1 MASLQLSILYG
12 KLKSKDMTNKQ
23 KLEQMLNTYNIDT
36 VPDEFEDHIIYEVQ
50 KDGSLGIKWVSSVAK
65 ATELLIRFDWP
76 ISIKLHV
83 DNAITIVFGK
93 LKQYNGD
100 EGRITELYHA
110 TNHPA
115 ITTFT
120 ITNNKK
126 TIRKTENWYYEG
138 CILNKNQVKKQLISL
153 LDI

>member
-1 MASLQLSILYG
+1 
-12 KLKSKDMTNKQ
+12 MTNKQ
-23 KLEQMLNTYNIDT
+23 KLELMLDTYNIDT

-65 ATELLIRFDWP
+65 ATELLVRFDWP

-100 EGRITELYHA
+100 EGRITESYHA
-110 TNHPA
+110 VNHPA

-120 ITNNKK
+120 ISTSNN
-126 TIRKTENWYYEG
+126 TIRKTENWYHDG
-138 CILNKNQVKKQLISL
+138 SILDKNQVKKQLISFFL
-153 LDI
+153 MFLFIV